1 MTQTPS
7 GMRPADQEAARKAT
21 LGREALFPFD
31 HETHF
36 GRAALGA
43 DQFGRLPYPGFESL
57 LLAPPLFTPLRYER
71 MLELGREPIH
81 RDVDTRVRLGR
92 FVSELP
98 ITVAA
103 LGSTDLAN
111 RHGNAIARAAGRAGV
126 VMTIGENVATMR
138 GYATR
143 LQEDEP
149 CLKERMLAYLQES
162 PEGIGGLLIQQS
174 VEDADG
180 ELWNRIYSDPE
191 FEPYFAAGKI
201 GFEIKAGQGAKPG
214 LGGEVRVDREEALR
228 LVNRFKFGEDPR
240 TNDRTHYDRHAAPGT
255 FSAEILSGMIRL
267 VRNNYPKASV
277 WLKLGGFRD
286 LSEVIHV
293 AAKAGVEAI
302 TVDGHAGGTGMAPI
316 LAMQHVGLPTLTCLA
331 HVATA
336 RRAGLE
342 PTLLVSGG
350 LSGGQDAV
358 KALAAGAHGVAFGR
372 ALLSAAQAGGEEG
385 VSRFLS
391 VVQEEVQI
399 AASSLGKYHLEDLTG
414 NDLIA
419 TDHGIASALQV
430 PFVFDVPG
438 NGMPTTPV
446 SATAPD
452 AGGPQPAAH
461 DQSRA

>member
-7 GMRPADQEAARKAT
+7 GMRTADQEAARKAT

-43 DQFGRLPYPGFESL
+43 DQFGPLPYPGLESL
-57 LLAPPLFTPLRYER
+57 LLAPPLFTPMRYER

-92 FVSELP
+92 FISALP
-98 ITVAA
+98 VTVAA

-111 RHGNAIARAAGRAGV
+111 RHGTAIARAAGRAGV

-143 LQEDEP
+143 LHDEEP
-149 CLKERMLAYLQES
+149 CLKERMLAYLEES

-191 FEPYFAAGKI
+191 FAPYFEAGKI

-228 LVNRFKFGEDPR
+228 LVDRFKFGEDPR
-240 TNDRTHYDRHAAPGT
+240 SHDRTHYDRHAAPGT

-286 LSEVIHV
+286 LPEVLRV
-293 AAKAGVEAI
+293 AAASRLDAI
-302 TVDGHAGGTGMAPI
+302 TVDGHTGGTGMAPI
-316 LAMQHVGLPTLTCLA
+316 LAMQHVGLPTLSCLG
-331 HVATA
+331 HVAAA

-342 PTLLVSGG
+342 PTFLVSGG
-350 LSGGQDAV
+350 CSGGQDAV

-372 ALLSAAQAGGEEG
+372 ALLSAAQAAGEQG
-385 VSRFLS
+385 VERFLA
-391 VVQEEVQI
+391 VVREEVQL
-399 AASSLGKYHLEDLTG
+399 AASSVGKYHMEDL
-414 NDLIA
+414 DAQDVIA
-419 TDHGIASALQV
+419 TDRGVAAALQV
-430 PFVFDVPG
+430 PYIFDCAPTPPAQVA
-438 NGMPTTPV
+438 TTPV
-446 SATAPD
+446 AQEGGAPKAPTD
-452 AGGPQPAAH
+452 
-461 DQSRA
+461 